1 MISSAI
7 SRLVKIGPF
16 TNRKARP
23 PRGALVED
31 LRAEDVG
38 RHQVGRELDPAPV
51 EAEGAGG
58 GFHQLGLGEARRADQ
73 QGVAAG
79 EDGGEHQFDDALLAE
94 HDLADLGADL
104 GQQLYGGVS
113 FLDDVLGGSVGAA
126 SLMLRIYLSVRRT
139 RSRAAHVERDCP
151 ETPYRGRLRSWFPPC
166 RWKRVWKSPVP
177 CRRCI
182 CGTPPI
188 AGTSGWKSAA
198 TAPGGRMACG
208 SAGKSSFACSPRS
221 SGAIPDGYYLVTPHE
236 KVVVKV
242 EDAPFVGVR
251 ADRHESDGHQVIVVT
266 TNVGDV
272 VAVDAEH
279 PIRVVSNRQTGEPS
293 TYVLV
298 RGGLEARMAR
308 PPYYE
313 LVGWAEPDPADEGA
327 MILASS
333 GQTFQIGRVA

>member
-1 MISSAI
+1 MS
-7 SRLVKIGPF
+7 
-16 TNRKARP
+16 NARVP
-23 PRGALVED
+23 N
-31 LRAEDVG
+31 
-38 RHQVGRELDPAPV
+38 APDT
-51 EAEGAGG
+51 GSGS
-58 GFHQLGLGEARRADQ
+58 
-73 QGVAAG
+73 
-79 EDGGEHQFDDALLAE
+79 
-94 HDLADLGADL
+94 LADLIATL
-104 GQQLYGGVS
+104 Q
-113 FLDDVLGGSVGAA
+113 
-126 SLMLRIYLSVRRT
+126 T
-139 RSRAAHVERDCP
+139 
-151 ETPYRGRLRSWFPPC
+151 ETGL
-166 RWKRVWKSPVP
+166 
-177 CRRCI
+177 
-182 CGTPPI
+182 GTPRSLPPVHLWNP
-188 AGTSGWKSAA
+188 AN
-198 TAPGGRMACG
+198 CG
-208 SAGKSSFACSPRS
+208 DIGLEIRRDGSWWQNGVRFSREKLVRLFSTILRRDS
-221 SGAIPDGYYLVTPHE
+221 DGYYLVTPHE